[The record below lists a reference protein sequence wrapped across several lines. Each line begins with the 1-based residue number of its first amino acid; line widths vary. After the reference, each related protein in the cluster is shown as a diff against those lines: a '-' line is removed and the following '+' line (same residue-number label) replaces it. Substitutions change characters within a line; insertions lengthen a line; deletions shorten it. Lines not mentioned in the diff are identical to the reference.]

1 MPKPAL
7 LLPCRQLKCI
17 GALFVRGRS
26 PVRARAAAAV
36 AVIVRGKVEG
46 GSGVLLCRWLQ
57 SFLCVCVCVG
67 GAYIPPANVEFPL
80 YFLYFTF
87 HFLQVPSNHRK
98 FHTPPE
104 SPHDALSSRSPTDRH
119 SSPPASES
127 PHQLN
132 LRQHRSP
139 LQSPSPPLVSRKR
152 DRWHSQSPSPPN
164 NRRRRRSISKSP
176 SRQRR
181 RMLSN
186 SPPMNHKGQRVPPDS
201 LAQRRRR
208 SSSPPPDRRGRGR
221 PFHQSPPRSEGEW
234 VEGGEAPPPK
244 KKKEAIDPI
253 LTRTGMTIKTVTYSH

>member
-1 MPKPAL
+1 MPKTCLTVTMQAAEVHRHL
-7 LLPCRQLKCI
+7 
-17 GALFVRGRS
+17 
-26 PVRARAAAAV
+26 VRAGSLSSESESSSSSSSSDSEGESGRRLRSAV
-36 AVIVRGKVEG
+36 VQVIAI
-46 GSGVLLCRWLQ
+46 
-57 SFLCVCVCVG
+57 FIVCVG
-67 GAYIPPANVEFPL
+67 GAYISPANFEFAL
-80 YFLYFTF
+80 YFLHFMF

-139 LQSPSPPLVSRKR
+139 SQSPSPPRVSRKR

-201 LAQRRRR
+201 LAHRRRQ

-244 KKKEAIDPI
+244 KKKEEVDPI
-253 LTRTGMTIKTVTYSH
+253 LTRTGM